1 MTGSLPHRPVVI
13 DPTQFDAVIFDMDGV
28 VTDTASTHAAAWS
41 RLFDEYLTTVASPGT
56 DPGPFTP
63 ADYRAH
69 VDGRA
74 RIDGVETFLASRGI
88 ALAWG
93 TREDPP
99 GDATAWA
106 LANRKNAY
114 FLDALDQ
121 TPPAAFPSSVALV
134 EALQTTGVAVAVV
147 TASANRAEVLAAA
160 GLTDL
165 FGVHVDGHDAA
176 ALGLAGKPDPALFV
190 EAARRLGVDP
200 RRAVVV
206 EDATAGVQAGR
217 RGGFGLVIG
226 VDRTGNPGALQTAG
240 ADVVV
245 TDLDQVT
252 VAAPPAHVCRPAG
265 ASEWHFGY
273 EGFAPAEE
281 GRREALLTLGNGV
294 FATRAA
300 APEATAGPVHYPGT
314 YAAGFYNRLRSRVDG
329 RESEHE
335 SMVNLPDWLPLSFR
349 PDDGDW
355 LDLTTMHVA
364 DYRQDLDLRH
374 GILRR
379 SFEVTDTDGRTTQVA
394 ERRLVHMAT
403 PHLAALEWV
412 ITPQNWSGL
421 LEVRSGIDGTV
432 ENRNVTDEAALA
444 ARHLTRVVTGAHKT
458 DSLWLSASTTQSERR
473 VALACRTRID
483 RDGHPSHWRVV
494 EDGDRIEQHTAID
507 VTRGQ
512 SVCVVKIAALR
523 TSLDHAI
530 ADVTIAA
537 LADLDDAAP
546 MEVLVASH
554 ESAWEQL
561 WQRAHLD
568 LHCDDPEV
576 SRTLNLHT
584 FHVVQTLPPHIVDRD
599 VGVPARGLTGEGY
612 RGHVFWDELFVFP
625 YLNLRFPST
634 ARELLLYRYRRLPAA
649 RRMAA
654 AMGCRGARF
663 PWQSGSDG
671 REKTPTEFYNPRSG
685 RWMAD
690 NSRRQHHVSLAVAY
704 ELWQYHQVTGDD
716 DFLVNFG
723 AELLVEIARF
733 WVDLAEHDPVTG
745 RWSIRGVMGPDEF
758 HDGYPDRP
766 GDGIDDNAYTNVM
779 VSWLL
784 RRALDTHRLLGDGGA
799 PLWDRLALEPGEL
812 DVWDRVSRRLQVPFH
827 GDGMISQ
834 FAGYEGLAELDW
846 AHYRDRYGNIGRLDL
861 ILEAEGDT
869 TNRYKAAKQADV
881 LMLLYLFSAEELTDL
896 FAHLGYR
903 FDPAVIPAMVDYYTA
918 RMTHGSTLC
927 RVTMA
932 WVLARTDRARSWG
945 IFRDAQLSDV
955 ADIQGGTTREG
966 VHLGAM
972 AGTLDLVQ
980 RCYTGLEIR
989 DGTVRF
995 NPRLPDELTELRFGF
1010 RYRNQHV
1017 DAAITHDRLEL
1028 RARPEAHPA
1037 AAVTVVVAGRVLEL
1051 QPRERV
1057 AIDLPPR
1064 HDAATD

>member
-1 MTGSLPHRPVVI
+1 MTKSLPPRPVVI
-13 DPTQFDAVIFDMDGV
+13 DPTQLDAVIFDMDGV
-28 VTDTASTHAAAWS
+28 VTDTARTHAEAWT
-41 RLFDEYLTTVASPGT
+41 RLFDEYLTAVASSDT
-56 DPGPFTP
+56 DTGPFTP

-88 ALAWG
+88 TLPRG
-93 TREDPP
+93 TRQDRP
-99 GDATAWA
+99 GYATAWA

-114 FLDALDQ
+114 FLDALDR
-121 TPPAAFPSSVALV
+121 TPPAPFPSSVALV
-134 EALQTTGVAVAVV
+134 EALQRAGVAVAVV

-165 FGVHVDGHDAA
+165 FGVYVDGNDAA

-190 EAARRLGVDP
+190 EAARRLGVEP

-217 RGGFGLVIG
+217 SGGFALVIG
-226 VDRTGNPGALQTAG
+226 VDRTGKPGALRTAG
-240 ADVVV
+240 ADAVV

-252 VAAPPAHVCRPAG
+252 VAAPSAPADRPASAG
-265 ASEWHFGY
+265 EWHFRY
-273 EGFAPAEE
+273 EGFSSAEE

-300 APEATAGPVHYPGT
+300 APEATAGPMHYPGT
-314 YAAGFYNRLRSRVDG
+314 YAAGFYNRLRSPVDG
-329 RESEHE
+329 RDSEHE

-349 PDDGDW
+349 PHGGDW
-355 LDLTTMHVA
+355 LDLTTTHVA

-374 GILRR
+374 GILHR
-379 SFEVTDTDGRTTQVA
+379 SFEVTGTDGRTTQVA
-394 ERRLVHMAT
+394 ERRLVHMAN

-412 ITPQNWSGL
+412 ITPKNWSGR

-444 ARHLTRVVTGAHKT
+444 ARHLTQVVTGPHET
-458 DSLWLSASTTQSERR
+458 GTLWLTARTTQSEQHL
-473 VALACRTRID
+473 ALACRTRTD
-483 RDGHPSHWRVV
+483 RDSSHWRVV
-494 EDGDRIEQHTAID
+494 EDANRIEQHTAIN
-507 VTRGQ
+507 VTCGQ
-512 SVCVVKIAALR
+512 TVRVEKIAALR
-523 TSLDHAI
+523 TSLDHAL
-530 ADVTIAA
+530 ADVASAA
-537 LADLDDAAP
+537 RSDLDDAAP
-546 MEVLVASH
+546 MEELAASH
-554 ESAWEQL
+554 GSAWERL

-568 LHCDDPEV
+568 LDCDDPAV

-584 FHVVQTLPPHIVDRD
+584 FHVVQTLSPHIVDRD

-625 YLNLRFPST
+625 YLNLRFPSA

-671 REKTPTEFYNPRSG
+671 REETPTEFFNPRSG
-685 RWMAD
+685 RWMVD

-716 DFLVNFG
+716 DFLVDYG

-733 WVDLAEHDPVTG
+733 WVDLAEHDPGTG

-766 GDGIDDNAYTNVM
+766 GAGIDDNAYTNVM

-784 RRALDTHRLLGDGGA
+784 RRALETHRLLGDSGA
-799 PLWDRLALEPGEL
+799 PLWERLALESNEL
-812 DVWDRVSRRLQVPFH
+812 EDWDRVSRRLQVPFH

-834 FAGYEGLAELDW
+834 FAGYEALAELDW
-846 AHYRDRYGNIGRLDL
+846 ARYRERYGNIGRLDL
-861 ILEAEGDT
+861 ILEAEGDS

-881 LMLLYLFSAEELTDL
+881 LMLLYLFSAEELIDL

-903 FDPAVIPAMVDYYTA
+903 FDPAVIPAMVDYYAA
-918 RMTHGSTLC
+918 RVTHGSTLC
-927 RVTMA
+927 RVVMA

-945 IFRDAQLSDV
+945 IFQDALLSDV
-955 ADIQGGTTREG
+955 ADMQGGTTREG

-995 NPRLPDELTELRFGF
+995 NPRLPDELTELRFEF
-1010 RYRNQHV
+1010 RYRNQRV
-1017 DAAITHDRLEL
+1017 DAAITRDRLEL
-1028 RARPEAHPA
+1028 HARPEVHPA
-1037 AAVTVVVAGRVLEL
+1037 AITVVVAGQVLEL
-1051 QPRERV
+1051 QPHERV
-1057 AIDLPPR
+1057 AIGLPPS
-1064 HDAATD
+1064 HETATD